1 MIIEVCIESKL
12 GIKVAQK
19 FNLDRIEVCRDLN
32 QDGLTPTEKLQEDA
46 KNIFIKDRFIMIRPH
61 NNGFVYEKNDIVK
74 MKKSMSLARK
84 YQPKGVVFG
93 GLTKDHKIDLK
104 SNEDLIH
111 HAKSLNLVCTFH
123 RAFDNCVEPIQS
135 FKEIIAL
142 GFDWLLSSGQENTA
156 EIGIPLLKK
165 LNKLKNDKIKILAGG
180 GINSSNC
187 KKFKIIEMDGIH
199 FSIDKNKV
207 IEQQKIENILNQ
219 LSIN

>member
-1 MIIEVCIESKL
+1 MILEVCIESKL

-46 KNIFIKDRFIMIRPH
+46 KNIFMKDRFIMIRPH

-74 MKKSMSLARK
+74 MKRSISLASK

-111 HAKSLNLVCTFH
+111 HAKSLNLACTFH
-123 RAFDNCVEPIQS
+123 RAYDNCIEPIQS

-142 GFDWLLSSGQENTA
+142 GFDWLLTSGQESTA

-165 LNKLKNDKIKILAGG
+165 LNNLKNDKIKILAGG
-180 GINSSNC
+180 GISSNNC

-199 FSIDKNKV
+199 FSIDKNQI